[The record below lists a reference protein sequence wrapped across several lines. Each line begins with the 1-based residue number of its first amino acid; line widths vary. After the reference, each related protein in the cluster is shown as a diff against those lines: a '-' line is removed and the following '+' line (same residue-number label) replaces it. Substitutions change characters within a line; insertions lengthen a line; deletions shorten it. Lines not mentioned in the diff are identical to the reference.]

1 MIRSRFVALAGW
13 LACTTVGCT
22 STGVGNPGVSSLQLS
37 IVSDNADNVAAGLEP
52 SDAGDAGGMGSDAG
66 LADAAA
72 GTPSDAGDAAASD
85 AGAAGATS
93 DPSLPQGAIAHAII
107 VLGELSF
114 QPCDASVGTVFTVP
128 GPFVVDLKEKT
139 TTPELPVIEGTPSGY
154 CGIDAPLAPASS
166 PAALAGKSVFFD
178 GYRADGTFF
187 LVYANMIGTLRL
199 RATPGT
205 TWQGTSKPPLFF
217 WALRPRRWL
226 APSELDSAEVTAYDT
241 HQRAIVI
248 DIDRHPALYL
258 AIRMRLAGVSTLYAD
273 ANGNGV
279 FDDADRRAVV
289 GLGDGN
295 AD

>member
-13 LACTTVGCT
+13 FACAGVACT

-37 IVSDNADNVAAGLEP
+37 IVNDNADSVDAGVEP
-52 SDAGDAGGMGSDAG
+52 SDGGGSGGVGADAG

-72 GTPSDAGDAAASD
+72 GATSD
-85 AGAAGATS
+85 AGATGTTE
-93 DPSLPQGAIAHAII
+93 PSLPQAAIAHAIV
-107 VLGELSF
+107 VLGELRF
-114 QPCDASVGTVFTVP
+114 QPCDPSVGTVFTAS

-139 TTPELPVIEGTPSGY
+139 TTPELPIIDGTPSGY

-166 PAALAGKSVFFD
+166 PAALVGKSVFFD

-187 LVYANMIGTLRL
+187 LVYANMVGTLRL

-205 TWQGTSKPPLFF
+205 AWQGTSKPPLFF

-248 DIDRHPALYL
+248 DVDRHPALYL

-273 ANGNGV
+273 ANGDGV
-279 FDDADRRAVV
+279 FDDADRKAVV

>member
-1 MIRSRFVALAGW
+1 
-13 LACTTVGCT
+13 
-22 STGVGNPGVSSLQLS
+22 
-37 IVSDNADNVAAGLEP
+37 
-52 SDAGDAGGMGSDAG
+52 
-66 LADAAA
+66 
-72 GTPSDAGDAAASD
+72 
-85 AGAAGATS
+85 
-93 DPSLPQGAIAHAII
+93 
-107 VLGELSF
+107 
-114 QPCDASVGTVFTVP
+114 
-128 GPFVVDLKEKT
+128 
-139 TTPELPVIEGTPSGY
+139 
-154 CGIDAPLAPASS
+154 
-166 PAALAGKSVFFD
+166 VFFD

-187 LVYANMIGTLRL
+187 LVYANMVGTLRL

-205 TWQGTSKPPLFF
+205 AWKGTAKPPLFF

-248 DIDRHPALYL
+248 DIEQHPALYL

-273 ANGNGV
+273 VNGNGV